1 VIFRRPLPSS
11 RPSTFFQFSRSE
23 STQAQKA
30 RPRESIKP
38 RRVRVNH
45 QAQAKY
51 DRNSAASRRAPATY
65 HRPSLKSIPAKYD
78 RNLAAS
84 RTAPAT
90 YPPPSL
96 KSIPAKYDRNLA
108 ASRTAPATY
117 PPPSLKSIP
126 RPKESRASHR
136 TSDATKPRNYPD
148 RKPASQLNR
157 AIQMC
162 SESKSAPNLA
172 YFVTRTPSQQLPI
185 YLEKKRGGNLL
196 RTKLRKIDGDKEV
209 LRQALEEELVL
220 SPKDCAINP
229 ITGHIVMKG
238 WHKPQIEAYL
248 KARRF

>member
-1 VIFRRPLPSS
+1 MPLRQAAVIFRRPLPSS

-96 KSIPAKYDRNLA
+96 KSIP
-108 ASRTAPATY
+108 
-117 PPPSLKSIP
+117 

-136 TSDATKPRNYPD
+136 TSDATKSRNYPD